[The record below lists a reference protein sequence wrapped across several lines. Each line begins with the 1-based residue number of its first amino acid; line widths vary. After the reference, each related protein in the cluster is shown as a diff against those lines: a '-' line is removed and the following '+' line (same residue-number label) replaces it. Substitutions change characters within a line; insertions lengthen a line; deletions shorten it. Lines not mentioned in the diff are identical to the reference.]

1 MIGLTRMKISHLLTL
16 LFFCTAMPAVAQIRL
31 PKLISDHMVLQRD
44 QPLKICGWASPKE
57 QVTLQFDRK
66 THKTTATAAGKW
78 ELTLPAHAAGTG
90 YEMVLKGKNE
100 IRITDVAFGDVWLC
114 SGQSNMVINMERV
127 KERYPADIA
136 SANYPDI
143 RNFFIPTR
151 TNLGGPTAD
160 FPTGEWKTASPG
172 NVLAFGAVAYFFAR
186 EIYEKHKI
194 PIGIIN
200 SSVGGTPIEAW
211 ISEGGFRDFEQI
223 RKTIAQNQ
231 DTSYVNAFA
240 RIPAAVPQ
248 ERTVTDAGR
257 TENWESNAY
266 QPKGWRNINIP
277 GFWEDQGLKALDGVV
292 WFRKTIEIP
301 QNWVGKAVKLY
312 MGRIV
317 DADEMYV
324 NGRKIGNITYQYPP
338 RRYEIPA
345 DLLKPG
351 RNTFVVRVTNSSGK
365 GGFVPDKPYF
375 MTTGGDTIDLKG
387 TWQYKVG
394 AVFPPMQNPDRS
406 RLVHQD
412 QPTALYNAMIA
423 PVLPLNIKGFLWYQ
437 GESNTGNPE
446 PYNALLP
453 ALIRDLRTR
462 WRDDR
467 LPFLVAQLPNFQD
480 IDYTPAE
487 SNIALLREAQNK
499 ALTLPNTAVAVTIDL
514 GEWNDIHPLNKKDIG
529 KRLALAARNLAY
541 GEKDITYSGPAL
553 KSQITDNEKIIL
565 TFDHVADG
573 IVASDSEALRWFAL
587 AGDDGKFYW
596 AKAEILGKDRVALH
610 SEQVKSPR
618 YVRYAWQDNPEG
630 VNFYNSAGLPASP
643 FRTDGQKPGSLEAEK
658 R

>member
-1 MIGLTRMKISHLLTL
+1 MKISKLLTL
-16 LFFCTAMPAVAQIRL
+16 FLFCAAIPLHAQIRL

-44 QPLKICGWASPKE
+44 QPLKIWGWASPKE
-57 QVTLQFDRK
+57 KIMLQFDRK
-66 THKTTATAAGKW
+66 TFKTTATVAGKW
-78 ELTLPAHAAGTG
+78 EIALPAHSAGTG
-90 YEMVLKGKNE
+90 YSMVLKGRSE
-100 IRITDVAFGDVWLC
+100 IRITDIAFGDVWLC

-127 KERYPADIA
+127 KERFPADITSA
-136 SANYPDI
+136 SYPEI
-143 RNFFIPTR
+143 RNFFVPTL
-151 TNLGGPTAD
+151 TSLSGPAED
-160 FPTGEWKTASPG
+160 FPKGEWKTASPE
-172 NVLAFGAVAYFFAR
+172 NVLIFGAVAYFFAR
-186 EIYEKHKI
+186 EIYEKHKV

-211 ISEGGFRDFEQI
+211 IGEGGFKDFENI
-223 RKTIAQNQ
+223 RQTIAQNK

-240 RIPAAVPQ
+240 RIVTAVPQ
-248 ERTVTDAGR
+248 ERTVADAGR
-257 TENWESNAY
+257 AEHWESDAY
-266 QPKGWRNINIP
+266 QPKGWRNFNIP
-277 GFWEDQGLKALDGVV
+277 GYWEDQGLKELDGVV
-292 WFRKTIEIP
+292 WFRKTIEVP
-301 QNWVGKAVKLY
+301 QNWAGKPVKLY

-324 NGRKIGNITYQYPP
+324 NGKKIGNITYQYPP
-338 RRYEIPA
+338 RRYEIPSG
-345 DLLKPG
+345 LLKAG
-351 RNTFVVRVTNSSGK
+351 RNTFVVRVTNSSDK

-375 MTTGGDTIDLKG
+375 MTTGSDTIDLKG

-394 AVFPPMQNPDRS
+394 AVFPALPGRPTP
-406 RLVHQD
+406 RLVHQN

-423 PVLPLNIKGFLWYQ
+423 PVLPLKIKGFLWYQ

-453 ALIRDLRTR
+453 ALIKD
-462 WRDDR
+462 WRAHWHDDH

-541 GEKDITYSGPAL
+541 GEKDVIYSGPVL
-553 KSQITDNEKIIL
+553 KSYSTENEKIIL
-565 TFDHVADG
+565 TFDHVGDG
-573 IVASDSEALRWFAL
+573 IFSSDSETLRWFAV
-587 AGDDGKFYW
+587 AGDDRKFYW
-596 AKAEILGKDRVALH
+596 AEAEILGKDRVALR
-610 SEQVKSPR
+610 SGQVTSPK

-643 FRTDGQKPGSLEAEK
+643 FRTDGQGAEAIQSHSTH
-658 R
+658 

>member
-1 MIGLTRMKISHLLTL
+1 MKISKLLTFL
-16 LFFCTAMPAVAQIRL
+16 LLCAAAPLYAQIRL

-44 QPLKICGWASPKE
+44 QPLKIRGWASPKE
-57 QVTLQFDRK
+57 RVTLHFDQK
-66 THKTTATAAGKW
+66 TYKTLANAAGKW
-78 ELTLPAHAAGTG
+78 EIALPAHKAGTG
-90 YEMVLKGKNE
+90 YAMVLKGRNE
-100 IRITDVAFGDVWLC
+100 IRITDIAFGDVWLC

-127 KERYPADIA
+127 KERFPKDIA
-136 SANYPDI
+136 SAHYPEI
-143 RNFFIPTR
+143 RNFFVPTL
-151 TNLGGPTAD
+151 TNLNGPAED
-160 FPTGEWKTASPG
+160 FPKGEWKTANPE
-172 NVLAFGAVAYFFAR
+172 NVLSFGAVAYFFAR
-186 EIYEKHKI
+186 EIYEKHQV

-211 ISEGGFRDFEQI
+211 ISEGGFKDFENI
-223 RKTIAQNQ
+223 RKTIYQNK

-240 RIPAAVPQ
+240 RVAHAVPE
-248 ERTVTDAGR
+248 ERTVADAGR
-257 TENWESNAY
+257 EGHWESSSY
-266 QPKGWRNINIP
+266 QPKGWRNFNIP
-277 GFWEDQGLKALDGVV
+277 GYWEDQGLKALDGVV
-292 WFRKTIEIP
+292 WFRKTIDIP
-301 QNWVGKAVKLY
+301 QQWAGKAAKLY

-324 NGRKIGNITYQYPP
+324 NGEKIGHITYQYPP
-338 RRYEIPA
+338 RRYEIPGG
-345 DLLKPG
+345 LLKAG
-351 RNTFVVRVTNSSGK
+351 QNTFVIRVTNSSGK

-375 MTTGGDTIDLKG
+375 MTTGNDTIDLKG

-394 AVFPPMQNPDRS
+394 AVFPPGQGTPPA
-406 RLVHQD
+406 RLVHQN
-412 QPTALYNAMIA
+412 QPTALYNAMVA
-423 PVLPLNIKGFLWYQ
+423 PALPLKVKGFVWYQ

-453 ALIRDLRTR
+453 ALIKD
-462 WRDDR
+462 WRGLWQDER

-541 GEKDITYSGPAL
+541 GEKNITYSGPVL
-553 KSQITDNEKIIL
+553 KSQSIENNQVVL
-565 TFDHVADG
+565 TFDHVSAG
-573 IVASDSEALRWFAL
+573 IVASDGEPLRWFAL
-587 AGDDGKFYW
+587 AGDDKKFYW
-596 AKAEILGKDRVALH
+596 AEAEILGKDRIALR
-610 SEQVKSPR
+610 SKQVNAPK

-630 VNFYNSAGLPASP
+630 VNFYNSAGLPASS
-643 FRTDGQKPGSLEAEK
+643 FRTDGQDMSHALH